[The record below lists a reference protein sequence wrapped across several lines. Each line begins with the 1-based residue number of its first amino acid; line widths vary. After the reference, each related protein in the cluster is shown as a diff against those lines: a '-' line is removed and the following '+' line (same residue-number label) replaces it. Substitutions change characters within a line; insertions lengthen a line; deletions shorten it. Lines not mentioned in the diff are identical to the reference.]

1 MTGTLPVD
9 RQNAV
14 ALEQVNFTYGGPELF
29 DSFGL
34 EVEAGEFLGVIGPNG
49 AGKST
54 LLRLMAGLL
63 RPSAGQVS
71 VMGTDLGGMSRREVA
86 RLVAV
91 VPQESHFAFDYTV
104 HDVVMMGRNPYLGRL
119 ERPGSR
125 DRESVGKALDFVDAQ
140 GLADK
145 PVTQLSGGEKQRVVL
160 ARALAQETDLLLLDE
175 PTAHLDIQHQE
186 SFVLLLKRL
195 NAQGKTVVLL
205 SHDLNLASVAC
216 SRILLLDKGRTAACD
231 VPEKVL
237 TLELIRSVYGV
248 ETVLTRHPGTGRP
261 QVTLTFTEPD

>member
-1 MTGTLPVD
+1 VS
-9 RQNAV
+9 AV
-14 ALEQVNFTYGGPELF
+14 ALKQVSFSYGGPELF
-29 DSFGL
+29 VSFDL
-34 EVEAGEFLGVIGPNG
+34 EVAAGEFMGVIGPNG

-63 RPSAGQVS
+63 RPGGGRVS
-71 VMGTDLGGMSRREVA
+71 VMGRDLASISRREVA

-91 VPQESHFAFDYTV
+91 VPQESHFAFDYSV
-104 HDVVMMGRNPYLGRL
+104 RDVVMMGRNPYLGRL

-125 DRESVGKALDFVDAQ
+125 DLELVDRALDFVDAR

-160 ARALAQETDLLLLDE
+160 ARALAQETGLLLLDE

-186 SFVLLLKRL
+186 SFVLLLRRL

-216 SRILLLDKGRTAACD
+216 TRILLLHKGRAAACD
-231 VPEKVL
+231 LPEKVL

-248 ETVLTRHPGTGRP
+248 EPVLTRHPGTGRP
-261 QVTLTFTEPD
+261 QVTLTFTEQG

>member
-1 MTGTLPVD
+1 
-9 RQNAV
+9 
-14 ALEQVNFTYGGPELF
+14 
-29 DSFGL
+29 
-34 EVEAGEFLGVIGPNG
+34 EFIGVIGPNG

-63 RPSAGQVS
+63 RPSAGRVS
-71 VMGTDLGGMSRREVA
+71 VTGRDIGGMSRREVA

-119 ERPGSR
+119 ERPGLR
-125 DRESVGKALDFVDAQ
+125 DLELVRKALDFVDAR

-195 NAQGKTVVLL
+195 NSQGKTVVFS

-216 SRILLLDKGRTAACD
+216 SRILLLDNGRAAACD
-231 VPEKVL
+231 APDKVL

-248 ETVLTRHPGTGRP
+248 EPVLTRHPVTGRP
-261 QVTLTFTEPD
+261 QVTLTFTEPG